1 MSENNAGDRHDSSV
15 DDESGSG
22 EGRSAESRNSST
34 AESACNSWKKKSKF
48 ELHAVT
54 FTVYPIIHVY
64 LHAAFIKKQEKCKG
78 NIKDMILALKELDKR
93 AEARYEVMEVKRM
106 KMFLDAEEV
115 RRKAY
120 AEEEKKR
127 QQEERQHEEQM
138 QFMFLSFLQQM
149 SGGRQGV
156 LNPPVVSPPSPSFS
170 MPHPSQ
176 GFTARTPMYPTPGP
190 PFPRSPDDTY
200 DTYDTQ

>member
-1 MSENNAGDRHDSSV
+1 MGLVVVRVEVLKVETAQLQNQYATP
-15 DDESGSG
+15 
-22 EGRSAESRNSST
+22 GR
-34 AESACNSWKKKSKF
+34 KKVS
-48 ELHAVT
+48 LNYMLYT

-64 LHAAFIKKQEKCKG
+64 LHAAFKKKQEKCKG
-78 NIKDMILALKELDKR
+78 NIKDVILALEELDKR
-93 AEARYEVMEVKRM
+93 AEARYEVMEEKRM

-127 QQEERQHEEQM
+127 QQEERQHEERM
-138 QFMFLSFLQQM
+138 QFMFLSFLQKM

-176 GFTARTPMYPTPGP
+176 GFPARTPMYPTPGP
-190 PFPRSPDDTY
+190 LFPRSPDDTY
-200 DTYDTQ
+200 DTYDTYDTQ